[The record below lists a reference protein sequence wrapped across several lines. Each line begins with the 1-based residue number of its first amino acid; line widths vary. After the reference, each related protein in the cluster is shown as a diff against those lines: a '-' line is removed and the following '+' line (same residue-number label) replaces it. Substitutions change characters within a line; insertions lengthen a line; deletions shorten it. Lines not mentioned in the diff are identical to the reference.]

1 MPNPLIP
8 QEIYLLERYS
18 SAEYFKLLWDAFA
31 ATVQA
36 AEDGLAE
43 VMRTLPPDYRCRPR
57 WEQPDITW
65 GTVVLPNFRDTLQM
79 VEEAYLALLGGE
91 CSAIGIA
98 GNVSTAFAGQ
108 GRDFPYDWMPE
119 PFASKFSEYGRLA
132 RRYARNIAST
142 DQIGWNVGALASRY
156 NTDSR
161 GPLAPPQTWPIYRLN
176 PKVRVATDEEIPVT
190 GVYLPDADEAS
201 AQFFCAGTYATDVSV
216 GYTPKTHQ
224 NIDDVNTVW
233 TLVERVA
240 DSGGGTG
247 CGPQNTNDVPTSRHN
262 VPAGHPCP
270 EAGWWFTAAKPDSRR
285 YFKQGETMP
294 KVGGDYGQTFW
305 QWSPDQSAPKL

>member
-1 MPNPLIP
+1 MPSPLIP

-43 VMRTLPPDYRCRPR
+43 VMRTLPPDYRRRPR
-57 WEQPDITW
+57 WQQPDITW

-79 VEEAYLALLGGE
+79 VEEAYFALLGGQ

-98 GNVSTAFAGQ
+98 GNVNTAFAGQ

-132 RRYARNIAST
+132 RRYARNIAFT
-142 DQIGWNVGALASRY
+142 DQIGWNMGDLTTRY
-156 NTDSR
+156 SPDSR
-161 GPLAPPQTWPIYRLN
+161 GPLAPPPTWPIYRLN
-176 PKVRVATDEEIPVT
+176 AKVRVATDEEIPVT

-201 AQFFCAGTYATDVSV
+201 AQFFCAGTYATDAST
-216 GYTPKTHQ
+216 GYDPKTTQ
-224 NIDDVNTVW
+224 NINDVDTVW
-233 TLVERVA
+233 TLIKRVA

-247 CGPQNTNDVPTSRHN
+247 SGPQNTSSVPTSRPN

>member
-1 MPNPLIP
+1 MANPLIP

-43 VMRTLPPDYRCRPR
+43 VMRTLPPDYRRRPR
-57 WEQPDITW
+57 WQQPDITW

-98 GNVSTAFAGQ
+98 ANVSTAFVGQ

-142 DQIGWNVGALASRY
+142 DQIGWNVGALATRY

-161 GPLAPPQTWPIYRLN
+161 GPLAPPPTWPIYRLN
-176 PKVRVATDEEIPVT
+176 PKVRVATDERIPVT

-216 GYTPKTHQ
+216 GYNPKTRQ
-224 NIDDVNTVW
+224 NIDDVDTVW
-233 TLVERVA
+233 TLIERVA

-247 CGPQNTNDVPTSRHN
+247 CGPQGTS
-262 VPAGHPCP
+262 
-270 EAGWWFTAAKPDSRR
+270 
-285 YFKQGETMP
+285 
-294 KVGGDYGQTFW
+294 
-305 QWSPDQSAPKL
+305 

>member
-43 VMRTLPPDYRCRPR
+43 VMRTLPPDYRRRPR
-57 WEQPDITW
+57 WQQPDITW

-79 VEEAYLALLGGE
+79 IEEAYLALLGGE
-91 CSAIGIA
+91 CSAIGVA
-98 GNVSTAFAGQ
+98 GNVNTAFAVQ
-108 GRDFPYDWMPE
+108 GRDYPYDWMPE
-119 PFASKFSEYGRLA
+119 PYATKFDEASVLA
-132 RRYARNIAST
+132 SRYASNIAFT
-142 DQIGWNVGALASRY
+142 DQIGWVWGDLTTRY
-156 NTDSR
+156 SEIDF
-161 GPLAPPQTWPIYRLN
+161 GPLAPPLTWPIYRLN

-201 AQFFCAGTYATDVSV
+201 AQFFCAGTYATDASTA
-216 GYTPKTHQ
+216 YDPKTTQ
-224 NIDDVNTVW
+224 NIDDVHTTW

-247 CGPQNTNDVPTSRHN
+247 CGPQGTSEASRNRPN
-262 VPAGHPCP
+262 VPANQPCS
-270 EAGWWFTAAKPDSRR
+270 ETGWWFTAAKPDSRR
-285 YFKQGETMP
+285 WFNQGETMP
-294 KVGGDYGQTFW
+294 SVGGDYGQTFW